1 MTNPAIAVA
10 NVTRSFGSVTALN
23 DVTLSVAPNE
33 ICGLL
38 GANGAGKTTLMSIIA
53 GHDQPSSGHVT
64 VHGHTPFESAAVA
77 RDMCFIRDNQRY
89 PDDYTLKHALR
100 IAQGFHP
107 GWDTDRAHQ
116 LAEKFSL
123 PSSTIIKKFSRGQL
137 SALAITLTLASRA
150 SVTIFDEPYLGL
162 DVSARHKFYELLIE
176 EYTNHPRT
184 IVLSTHLVGEMQSIF
199 DRIVV
204 LNKGVVA
211 LDVAADDATH
221 LGYELLGPAA
231 ELTTWAH
238 GSPAL
243 SMRTVGSLA
252 SATFLGEPPQQLPE
266 RLDVRPLPLQ
276 DLVAAIGDSSQGA

>member
-38 GANGAGKTTLMSIIA
+38 GANGAGKTTLMSLIA

-116 LAEKFSL
+116 LAEKFSFLAQRSSRSSPGGSCQHL
-123 PSSTIIKKFSRGQL
+123 PS
-137 SALAITLTLASRA
+137 
-150 SVTIFDEPYLGL
+150 P
-162 DVSARHKFYELLIE
+162 
-176 EYTNHPRT
+176 
-184 IVLSTHLVGEMQSIF
+184 
-199 DRIVV
+199 
-204 LNKGVVA
+204 
-211 LDVAADDATH
+211 
-221 LGYELLGPAA
+221 
-231 ELTTWAH
+231 
-238 GSPAL
+238 
-243 SMRTVGSLA
+243 
-252 SATFLGEPPQQLPE
+252 
-266 RLDVRPLPLQ
+266 
-276 DLVAAIGDSSQGA
+276 